1 MLCIHNGELFQA
13 RGRTP
18 VIFDNMAKSKSKGH
32 YVKQTK
38 SKRDRNQRIN
48 IHDFRFL

>member
-18 VIFDNMAKSKSKGH
+18 VIFDNMAKSKGH
-32 YVKQTK
+32 YVKQK
-38 SKRDRNQRIN
+38 KVKNQKIN